1 MPFFEYACDNGHT
14 IELRRAIAARH
25 DPVVCESCGE
35 PAALIPSLTG
45 GFVGIRNRVEPTP
58 AKVSDTARTFQ
69 YVDGLCDRC
78 ANKTTVFLD
87 DDGKPE
93 PTECEHCGGT
103 SFTYSMPKPV
113 PSSVTY
119 PYYNRGL
126 GCIVN
131 SPGHLC
137 QLMRQQGVVEA
148 DPLDLLYAAE
158 RHASKVADAAAKQ
171 KADIDKMN
179 AVPEHKQILDSEW
192 YKDLQESAIREAIG
206 DNPNVKVT
214 VNPAGVSP

>member
-1 MPFFEYACDNGHT
+1 MPFYSYKCPDGHEAT
-14 IELRRAIAARH
+14 VRRSMDKYK
-25 DPVVCESCGE
+25 DPLSCETCGG
-35 PAALIPSLTG
+35 LMSLMVSAPQ
-45 GFVGIRNRVEPTP
+45 GFIGIRNCVEPAP

-93 PTECEHCGGT
+93 PTECGHCGGT

-131 SPGHLC
+131 SPGHLR

-158 RHASKVADAAAKQ
+158 RHASKVADDAAKQ